1 MDEEMDFSQTN
12 ATPEP
17 TQSQTNLPS
26 SATVTNTDTNT
37 ITSNTNV
44 GTVVARIEGI
54 LEQIIDALAAGREL
68 AIGFCPRR
76 AVRQATNATTEQVHF
91 PGRNQQ
97 EAIKFG
103 NILRHLHV
111 A

>member
-1 MDEEMDFSQTN
+1 MDEEIDFSQTI
-12 ATPEP
+12 AIPGP
-17 TQSQTNLPS
+17 PRSQINVPS

-54 LEQIIDALAAGREL
+54 LEQIIDVLAAGEEL
-68 AIGFCPRR
+68 AIGFSPRR
-76 AVRQATNATTEQVHF
+76 AVRQAANAQPEQVHF

>member
-1 MDEEMDFSQTN
+1 MDEEMDFSQSI
-12 ATPEP
+12 ATPELP
-17 TQSQTNLPS
+17 RSQTNLPS

-54 LEQIIDALAAGREL
+54 LEQIIDALAAGQQL
-68 AIGFCPRR
+68 SIGFASRR

-103 NILRHLHV
+103 NNMRHLHV